1 MVFPERVLD
10 MPTTAVVEAATVL
23 REELRPPQY
32 GAQFSEDAS
41 RTFNTKYLKYKRR
54 VERANLGG
62 AVKYILVSMSQLVE
76 MPVQKMLARRFFNR
90 GSITQQQLELLL
102 RHMLGMK
109 RPRMIRSGVCLKGRQ
124 MPGWRKYR
132 QGSV

>member
-1 MVFPERVLD
+1 MIFLERVLE
-10 MPTTAVVEAATVL
+10 MPNTVEAATVL

-62 AVKYILVSMSQLVE
+62 AVKYLSLIH
-76 MPVQKMLARRFFNR
+76 
-90 GSITQQQLELLL
+90 I
-102 RHMLGMK
+102 
-109 RPRMIRSGVCLKGRQ
+109 
-124 MPGWRKYR
+124 
-132 QGSV
+132 